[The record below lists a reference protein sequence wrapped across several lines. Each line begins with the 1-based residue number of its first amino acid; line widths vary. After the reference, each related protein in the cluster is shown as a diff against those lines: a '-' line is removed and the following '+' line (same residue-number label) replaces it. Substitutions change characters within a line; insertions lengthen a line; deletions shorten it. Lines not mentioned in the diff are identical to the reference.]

1 MGEAYSFL
9 WAEAKAGVKK
19 DMYES
24 FVQLI
29 LTIGKER
36 TFEAINCRVLDGYLC
51 CRSGWLKKIEIL
63 AKLNKKRPRTEDT
76 RTFRSRAGTGLISQ
90 P

>member
-1 MGEAYSFL
+1 MGETYSFL

-36 TFEAINCRVLDGYLC
+36 TFEAINCRVLD
-51 CRSGWLKKIEIL
+51 REEW
-63 AKLNKKRPRTEDT
+63 
-76 RTFRSRAGTGLISQ
+76 
-90 P
+90 